1 MKQKYFIVK
10 FDTPLY
16 IENQEI
22 LGFGATM
29 SENRLKMVGKI
40 QDYVEY
46 LVAKDFCEKM
56 KDKWNIDQSFFPQ
69 NRTVYIDLNKT
80 HSIIFP
86 SEYANKCVFFSKFY
100 NYAIFKN
107 NPIHYVVTFDVAMP
121 ENDDFFITSKA

>member
-56 KDKWNIDQSFFPQ
+56 KDK
-69 NRTVYIDLNKT
+69 
-80 HSIIFP
+80 
-86 SEYANKCVFFSKFY
+86 
-100 NYAIFKN
+100 
-107 NPIHYVVTFDVAMP
+107 
-121 ENDDFFITSKA
+121 